1 MRILLLE
8 DDIALAD
15 IISEY
20 LTDHGFTL
28 DISYDGEEALATA
41 YEHNYDLYI
50 FDVNVPAIKGFDLLK
65 MLRDD
70 ADATPTIFVTSLN
83 DIEDV
88 SKGFESGADDYL
100 KKPFELAELLLRIKN
115 IQKRTYTQQRSSII
129 QINENVTF
137 NIDTELLQTK
147 NGDISLPKKELK
159 LLKHFLQ
166 HPNEIVTFEN
176 LYKIV
181 WDYNEEISS
190 ESLRAHIKNLRKHFT
205 KETIQNLRGVG
216 YRFEMKIPNDT
227 HG

>member
-1 MRILLLE
+1 MKILLLE

-20 LTDHGFTL
+20 LADHNFQL
-28 DISYDGEEALATA
+28 EIAYDGEEALSKA
-41 YEHNYDLYI
+41 YETKYDLYI

-65 MLRDD
+65 MLRDEND
-70 ADATPTIFVTSLN
+70 TTPTIFVTSLN

-115 IQKRTYTQQRSSII
+115 IQKRVFTQKRSSIVHI
-129 QINENVTF
+129 TDDVTF
-137 NIDTELLQTK
+137 NIDTELLHTK
-147 NGDISLPKKELK
+147 KGDITLPHKELK

-176 LYKIV
+176 LYKV
-181 WDYNEEISS
+181 AWDYDENISS

-205 KETIQNLRGVG
+205 EDIIHNIRGVG
-216 YRFEMKIPNDT
+216 YRFEMKTEI
-227 HG
+227 